1 MMKMVKM
8 TKRTDT
14 IGCRPCLVIPV
25 CLFFYFFC
33 LLQGPPILAQE
44 TPKSEQTVAE
54 KRPISGKKQAGKER
68 EPFEVSPEYMR
79 SRRIEIP
86 EIVVR
91 GIMEGK
97 DNIVAI
103 AEIDLEYER
112 GVSLLQAGDRVSME
126 ARGGARSGKGSTYF
140 IVRSVTRAGIC
151 IELENGEKIWYPAM
165 GEE

>member
-1 MMKMVKM
+1 M
-8 TKRTDT
+8 
-14 IGCRPCLVIPV
+14 GYRPCLVIPIW
-25 CLFFYFFC
+25 LIFYFFS
-33 LLQGPPILAQE
+33 LLQGPLVLAQE
-44 TPKSEQTVAE
+44 APKSEQTVAE
-54 KRPISGKKQAGKER
+54 KGTVSGEKQAGEER
-68 EPFEVSPEYMR
+68 EPFDVSPEYMK

-91 GIMEGK
+91 GIMEGN

-112 GVSLLQAGDRVSME
+112 GVSLLQVGDRVSME
-126 ARGGARSGKGSTYF
+126 ARGGSRSGKGSTYF

-151 IELENGEKIWYPAM
+151 IELENGEKLWYPAM

>member
-1 MMKMVKM
+1 M
-8 TKRTDT
+8 
-14 IGCRPCLVIPV
+14 GYRPCLVI
-25 CLFFYFFC
+25 LIWLIFYFFS
-33 LLQGPPILAQE
+33 LLQGPLILAQE
-44 TPKSEQTVAE
+44 ALKSEQTVTE
-54 KRPISGKKQAGKER
+54 KGPVSGEKQAGEER

-86 EIVVR
+86 KIVVR

-112 GVSLLQAGDRVSME
+112 GVSLLQVGDKISIE
-126 ARGGARSGKGSTYF
+126 ARGGARSGKGSTHF
-140 IVRSVTRAGIC
+140 IVKSVTRAGIC
-151 IELENGEKIWYPAM
+151 IELENGEKVWYPAM